1 MSAVGGMTEASQ
13 CYIFFRTD
21 ITVRG
26 LLCSFSILGSLTWMA
41 KTPYL
46 KFPGHTQLRLLCSY
60 FLVVGLLDFFW
71 LPLVVFEASFVV

>member
-1 MSAVGGMTEASQ
+1 MTGASQ

-26 LLCSFSILGSLTWMA
+26 LLCSLSIPGSLTWMA

-46 KFPGHTQLRLLCSY
+46 KFSVTPSCACYAPT
-60 FLVVGLLDFFW
+60 FLGVGLLDFFW